1 MAEPSAPIDYRAL
14 LDGLGQG
21 MLLFDANGRALM
33 DNLAARA
40 ILGSHL
46 MQIRGQGW
54 PALAALLD
62 APRDTDAPS
71 LPQLREQ
78 ARRSPHPIRF
88 HTFLD
93 GVHVPCWIAGVYSAS
108 GATMT
113 LITLGRPDWE
123 PLAEL
128 TAFFRDETRASIS
141 ATRGHA
147 ELIKQISQQ
156 HADDPGMSTLIRQI
170 QGFTGII
177 STHMLR
183 LQSLLDLL
191 QRLEVLRS
199 GSLPRRVREQRRR
212 LNLNDFVEDFVEEI
226 ADEALGDM
234 DMGGAAFRDRL
245 SVYVPSHLNVQAA
258 PEYLGYALHDV
269 LRNAACYSPPTS
281 PIALRATPEPGGQHV
296 RLDITDHGYGVRE
309 KERDRVFAPFKRARQ
324 PQIIGVD
331 GYGLSLY
338 LCQAELETMGGR
350 IWYESQEGSGST
362 FSFLVPTRIP
372 GETMS

>member
-1 MAEPSAPIDYRAL
+1 MVEPPVPIDYRAL

-21 MLLFDANGRALM
+21 MLLFDSNGRTLT

-40 ILGSHL
+40 ILGPYL
-46 MQIRGQGW
+46 MQIRTQGW

-62 APRDTDAPS
+62 APRDTDVPT

-88 HTFLD
+88 HTYLD
-93 GVHVPCWIAGVYSAS
+93 GVHVPCWIAGIYTAH

-128 TAFFRDETRASIS
+128 TSFFRDETRSSIS

-156 HADDPGMSTLIRQI
+156 YADRPGLDMLTRQI
-170 QGFTGII
+170 KGFTDII

-183 LQSLLDLL
+183 LLSLLDLL

-199 GSLPRRVREQRRR
+199 GNLPRRVREQRRH
-212 LNLNDFVEDFVEEI
+212 LNISDFVEDFVEEM
-226 ADEALGDM
+226 ADEALGDA
-234 DMGGAAFRDRL
+234 DMGGEAFRDRL
-245 SVYVPSHLNVQAA
+245 SVYIPSHLVVMAA
-258 PEYLGYALHDV
+258 PEYLGYALHDIV
-269 LRNAACYSPPTS
+269 RNAACYSPPDS
-281 PIALRATPEPGGQHV
+281 LIALRGTPEPGGQHV
-296 RLDITDHGYGVRE
+296 RFEITDHGYGIRE
-309 KERDRVFAPFKRARQ
+309 KEKDRVFAAFRRARQ

-338 LCQAELETMGGR
+338 LCRAELETMGGQ
-350 IWYESQEGSGST
+350 IWFESEEGSGTT
-362 FSFLVPTRIP
+362 FTFLLPTRAT
-372 GETMS
+372 GETLT